1 MLLALPRFCAIIDR
15 SPEASGRPELP
26 LPFDFRSG
34 HPERSRGVDEIARML
49 TGAGV
54 RLIQVRAKQA
64 TTQALLDETRQLLSL
79 LPTDSLLIVNDRAD
93 VAQLA
98 GAAGVHLG
106 QDDLPVDA
114 ARALLGPEKI
124 IGWSTH
130 NAAQVEAGDSLPV
143 DYLAFGPIFA
153 TATKADTE
161 PVVGLAGLREAR
173 RLTRKPLMAIGGI
186 TPASAAAA
194 IEAGADSVAVISG
207 WMAAPDIPARLE
219 EFRRTLGRLD

>member
-15 SPEASGRPELP
+15 SIRPELP
-26 LPFDFRSG
+26 L
-34 HPERSRGVDEIARML
+34 DEIARML

-54 RLIQVRAKQA
+54 RLIQVRAKQSLLRPAGYGGQA
-64 TTQALLDETRQLLSL
+64 TTGELLDETRRLLSL
-79 LPTDSLLIVNDRAD
+79 FPSDSLLIVNDRAD
-93 VAQLA
+93 VARLA

-114 ARALLGPEKI
+114 ARALLGSEMI

-130 NAAQVEAGDSLPV
+130 SASQVRAGDALPV

-173 RLTRKPLMAIGGI
+173 KLTRKPLMAIGGI
-186 TPASAAAA
+186 TPANAAAA
-194 IEAGADSVAVISG
+194 IEAGADTVAVIGG
-207 WMAAPDIPARLE
+207 WMTADDIPARLE

>member
-15 SPEASGRPELP
+15 SIRPELP
-26 LPFDFRSG
+26 L
-34 HPERSRGVDEIARML
+34 DEIARML

-64 TTQALLDETRQLLSL
+64 TTGELLDETRRLLSL
-79 LPTDSLLIVNDRAD
+79 LPTDSLLVVNDRAD
-93 VAQLA
+93 VAQLS

-106 QDDLPVDA
+106 QDDLPASA

-130 NAAQVEAGDSLPV
+130 NPAQVEAGDALPV
-143 DYLAFGPIFA
+143 HYVAFGPIFA

-173 RLTRKPLMAIGGI
+173 KLTRKPLMAIGGI
-186 TPASAAAA
+186 TPANAAAA
-194 IEAGADSVAVISG
+194 IEAGADTVAVIGG
-207 WMAAPDIPARLE
+207 WMTADDIPARLE

>member
-1 MLLALPRFCAIIDR
+1 MPLALPRFYAIIDR
-15 SPEASGRPELP
+15 SIRPELP
-26 LPFDFRSG
+26 L
-34 HPERSRGVDEIARML
+34 DEIARML

-64 TTQALLDETRQLLSL
+64 LLRPAGYGGQAHPEASGALLAETRQLLSL
-79 LPTDSLLIVNDRAD
+79 LSPQSLLIVNDRAD
-93 VAQLA
+93 VAQLS
-98 GAAGVHLG
+98 GAPGVHLG
-106 QDDLPVDA
+106 QDDLPAPA

-130 NAAQVEAGDSLPV
+130 SASQVRAGDALLV
-143 DYLAFGPIFA
+143 DYLAFGPIFP

-186 TPASAAAA
+186 TPANAAAV
-194 IEAGADSVAVISG
+194 IEAGADSVAVIAG
-207 WMAAPDIPARLE
+207 WLGADDIPARLE

>member
-1 MLLALPRFCAIIDR
+1 
-15 SPEASGRPELP
+15 
-26 LPFDFRSG
+26 
-34 HPERSRGVDEIARML
+34 ML

-54 RLIQVRAKQA
+54 RLIQVRAKKA
-64 TTQALLDETRQLLSL
+64 TTGELLDDTRRLLSL
-79 LPTDSLLIVNDRAD
+79 LPLDSLLIVNDRAD

-106 QDDLPVDA
+106 QDDLPAGA

-130 NAAQVEAGDSLPV
+130 SSAQVEAAESLPV

-173 RLTRKPLMAIGGI
+173 KLTRKPLMAIGGI
-186 TPASAAAA
+186 TPANAAAA
-194 IEAGADSVAVISG
+194 IEAGADTVAVIGG
-207 WMAAPDIPARLE
+207 WMTADDIPARLE